1 MNNFTKKLS
10 WLIMSIMLLVSS
22 SVWAETIDVLNQAWT
37 GMTGTTY
44 DSFKGKTATSDA
56 VYAGNCAGSNGTIQ
70 LRSNN
75 SNSGIVTTTSGGTV
89 KKVTVE
95 WNSSTADGRTLNV
108 YGKNTAYESASD
120 LYNSNT
126 QGTLLGTIVY
136 GSTSTELKI
145 EDDYEFIGLRSA
157 SGAMYLTSISITW
170 DNEGSTT
177 KLNAPTFSLDEGSYT
192 EAQSVTISCS
202 TEGAS
207 IYYTI
212 DGSDPTTS
220 STKYTKAIT
229 ISKTTTLKA
238 ISSKDDET
246 SSIVSA
252 TYTILSLKTIAEAR
266 AQETGSVF
274 TSGIITS
281 INTNTSGTTAYIQ
294 DGTAGI
300 CVYGKAPA
308 GILVDENRTLT
319 IGDKIT
325 VVGTLTDFKGLLE
338 ITSPTCSVVS
348 SGNTVNPVVK
358 TIAQINEDKTLQ
370 GILVKIENATV
381 TAINNANTTISQGEN
396 TIVVRGIS
404 QEVDYAV
411 NYIISLTGNVG
422 CYDDIQIVNPTNVE
436 VRPAPSIALSKT
448 SINVPAEGGEG
459 TIEVTCE
466 EFEPISI
473 DLEFYKSDGTTP
485 AEYDWIYAEIDE
497 SGNVN
502 YIIDENTG
510 AIRSAYFK
518 VYGSISETNEV
529 YSELITITQAVPNV
543 TSLPFAFEGGQSDI
557 LNTFGLTHEGLGSDY
572 SSAPKLK
579 FNDTDDNLIL
589 HFNERPGNLSF
600 DIKGNGFSEGT
611 FTVQTS
617 KDGVNY
623 TELESYTELGTTQH
637 EKFEDLD
644 ENVRYIKWIYT
655 EKVNGNVAL
664 GNIQLTK
671 YVESQPYT
679 LTIAPDEHAE
689 IFVFYSNDFTEIAS
703 SDDVLSNDNVLS
715 NKEIFISA
723 SAKEGYVLQ
732 SITVT
737 DENGENIT
745 LNDVEGEEGI
755 SWTFIMPASNVTVS
769 STCTKEEPFEPTT
782 YTLVKSADEL
792 SAGDEIII
800 VNVEAGVALSTEQKP
815 NNRGEVAI
823 TIDESDKST
832 VVITQKEVQVL
843 TLEASDDNWLFNAG
857 NGYLYAAGSGKGSN
871 YLRTTQATPNDN
883 AKAKIEI
890 QDNDATITFQGSN
903 KNNILQYNSGS
914 SLFSCYASDNQ
925 SPVQIYKKVAS
936 DVKYGDANGDGS
948 VDISDVVVIVNYI
961 LNSGSV
967 SGKFVFENADVNND
981 GAVDISDVVGV
992 VNLILNGE

>member
-10 WLIMSIMLLVSS
+10 WLIMSMMLLVSG
-22 SVWAETIDVLNQAWT
+22 SVWADDITFTPGTVN
-37 GMTGTTY
+37 GTTT
-44 DSFKGKTATSDA
+44 DQTADEM
-56 VYAGNCAGSNGTIQ
+56 
-70 LRSNN
+70 
-75 SNSGIVTTTSGGTV
+75 TSGGITISCTSAALGRTDNYRFYANSTTTV
-89 KKVTVE
+89 SSSVGNITKVVFTCSTTDYASTLKGAKFSEGEATKNDVVVT
-95 WNSSTADGRTLNV
+95 WTGNAQSFTFKPAFQVRVDNIVVTIDDSSTP
-108 YGKNTAYESASD
+108 
-120 LYNSNT
+120 
-126 QGTLLGTIVY
+126 IVNKP
-136 GSTSTELKI
+136 E
-145 EDDYEFIGLRSA
+145 
-157 SGAMYLTSISITW
+157 
-170 DNEGSTT
+170 
-177 KLNAPTFSLDEGSYT
+177 APTFTPEEGVFT
-192 EAQSVTISCS
+192 EAQSITISC
-202 TEGAS
+202 TTTGAS
-207 IYYTI
+207 IYYTT
-212 DGSDPTTS
+212 DGNDPTTS
-220 STKYTKAIT
+220 STKYTGAIT

-238 ISSKDDET
+238 FAFKGTES

-252 TYTILSLKTIAEAR
+252 TYTIVSPITIAEAR
-266 AQETGSVF
+266 AQETGYVF
-274 TSGIITS
+274 TSGVVTS
-281 INTNTSGTTAYIQ
+281 ISTNTSGTTAYIQ

-300 CVYGKAPA
+300 CVYGTAPA
-308 GILVDENRTLT
+308 GILVDDNKTLT

-325 VVGTLTDFKGLLE
+325 VVGTLTDYKGLLE
-338 ITSPTCSVVS
+338 IKDPTSCTIVS
-348 SGNTVNPVVK
+348 SGNEVTPAVK
-358 TIAQINEDKTLQ
+358 TINEIKSDNTLQ

-381 TAINNANTTISQGEN
+381 TAINNANTTISQGEGN

-404 QEVDYAV
+404 GVTLHV
-411 NYIISLTGNVG
+411 NDVISLTGNVS
-422 CYDDIQIVNPTNVE
+422 CYDQVQIANPTDVE
-436 VRPAPSIALSKT
+436 VSQAPNISLST
-448 SINVPAEGGEG
+448 NAIDVPHNGGEG
-459 TIEVTCE
+459 TIEVTFTA
-466 EFEPISI
+466 FEPFST
-473 DLEFYKSDGTTP
+473 DLYFYESDGVTD
-485 AEYDWIYAEIDE
+485 AECEWVYAEINAD
-497 SGNVN
+497 GNV
-502 YIIDENTG
+502 YYKIDANTG
-510 AIRSAYFK
+510 EARTAYFK
-518 VYGSISETNEV
+518 VCGFDENENEL
-529 YSELITITQAVPNV
+529 YSELITVTQAAFVLDYA
-543 TSLPFAFEGGQSDI
+543 TLPFEFDKGKSSIESTA
-557 LNTFGLTHEGLGSDY
+557 GLIENGLGGDY
-572 SSAPKLK
+572 NSSPKLK
-579 FNDTDDNLIL
+579 FDGTGDWLIL
-589 HFNERPGNLSF
+589 QFNERPGILTF

-623 TELESYTELGTTQH
+623 TELESYAELGTTQH

-689 IFVFYSNDFTEIAS
+689 IFVFYSSDFTEIAS

-782 YTLVKSADEL
+782 YTLVTSADEL

-857 NGYLYAAGSGKGSN
+857 NGYLYAASSGSN
-871 YLRTTQATPNDN
+871 YLRTEDEPDSNGN
-883 AKAKIEI
+883 AEASIEI
-890 QDNDATITFQGSN
+890 SDKGDATITFKGTN
-903 KNNILQYNSGS
+903 TRNTLRYNSTS
-914 SLFSCYASDNQ
+914 QLFSCYAS
-925 SPVQIYKKVAS
+925 SSSTGVPVQIYKKVSS